1 MLIFFW
7 MLLLQ
12 EKCQSKQFF
21 SGPCFPVF
29 RLNTE
34 IFTVNIRIKSKRG
47 KMRSVTNSGL
57 HKCCH
62 SCNFVFS
69 FLEIIVNGR
78 SLEICFLKSSRREET
93 GVPNQWALW
102 VNRDVEFIE
111 VYLSFH
117 MFRFKQ
123 FWFFFLGGGGRLQG
137 IDNLEVPASCSWKC
151 SDLNGCFFHQCCPVQ
166 VIYLGYW

>member
-7 MLLLQ
+7 MLLLH

-123 FWFFFLGGGGRLQG
+123 FWFFFFWGGRGGGGVARH
-137 IDNLEVPASCSWKC
+137 W
-151 SDLNGCFFHQCCPVQ
+151 
-166 VIYLGYW
+166 

>member
-1 MLIFFW
+1 M
-7 MLLLQ
+7 
-12 EKCQSKQFF
+12 
-21 SGPCFPVF
+21 
-29 RLNTE
+29 
-34 IFTVNIRIKSKRG
+34 
-47 KMRSVTNSGL
+47 

-69 FLEIIVNGR
+69 FLEIIVNAR

-93 GVPNQWALW
+93 GVANQWALW

-123 FWFFFLGGGGRLQG
+123 FWFFFGGGGNWVFFFIYAVLCKSFMSGTDNYFVAKIHEGFQKYYWRICLQY
-137 IDNLEVPASCSWKC
+137 NFL
-151 SDLNGCFFHQCCPVQ
+151 DLMWCGLKTTYVFVSLYLPKNRRKLYFHCCYIWGKIWQ
-166 VIYLGYW
+166 NYCY